1 MFIHHRGWVFLGIV
15 SFLFLIVGQGLFGR
29 QGLLLGFLAASAL
42 NFYIY
47 FISEK
52 MIFNFFKAQPLEGQ
66 DSWGV
71 TNALSR
77 AVENFHS
84 FPPQVYITKIDSP
97 LIFCTSRG
105 WGKSKII
112 LSEAL
117 LNKLTKEEIQDL
129 LMVHMLYL
137 LSLSS
142 FFIGFRTQFAEIIYV
157 ITKFLDTILSLPY
170 IVSGQDKRVIFFQR
184 LLLPLGTLFIE
195 SYKKTLL
202 HVDDQAAKLIGSK
215 ERYAKLIWKLQG
227 LIQTKPFKAPPSPV
241 ILFVINPLTTDGL
254 DKYFQKHFE
263 LDVRIKNLV
272 GHYPM

>member
-1 MFIHHRGWVFLGIV
+1 MFIHHRGWIFLGIV
-15 SFLFLIVGQGLFGR
+15 SFLFLATGQAILGR

-47 FISEK
+47 IISEK
-52 MIFNFFKAQPLEGQ
+52 MIFNFFKAEQLEGQ
-66 DSWGV
+66 DAWGV
-71 TNALSR
+71 TSSLAKAS
-77 AVENFHS
+77 ENFQS
-84 FPPQVYITKIDSP
+84 YPPQVYLTKINSP

-117 LNKLTKEEIQDL
+117 LDKLTKEEIQDL
-129 LMVHMLYL
+129 LTIHMLYL

-157 ITKFLDTILSLPY
+157 IGKFLDTVLSLPY
-170 IVSGQDKRVIFFQR
+170 IFSGQEKRIVFFQK
-184 LLLPLGTLFIE
+184 LLLPLGTLFIQ
-195 SYKKTLL
+195 SQKKTLFS
-202 HVDDQAAKLIGSK
+202 VDSRAAKIIGSK
-215 ERYAKLIWKLQG
+215 ERFAKLLWKLQG
-227 LIQTKPFKAPPSPV
+227 LIQTKPFPAPPSPV

-254 DKYFQKHFE
+254 DKYFQKHLG
-263 LDVRIKNLV
+263 LDIRIKNLI

>member
-15 SFLFLIVGQGLFGR
+15 SFLFLIVGQALMGR
-29 QGLLLGFLAASAL
+29 QGLLIGFLLASAL

-47 FISEK
+47 IISEK
-52 MIFNFFKAQPLEGQ
+52 MIFNFFKAEPLMGQ
-66 DSWGV
+66 DSWGA
-71 TNALSR
+71 TSALAR

-84 FPPQVYITKIDSP
+84 IPPELYLTRVDSP

-112 LSEAL
+112 ISESL

-142 FFIGFRTQFAEIIYV
+142 LFIGFRTQFAEIIYV
-157 ITKFLDTILSLPY
+157 IAKFLDTILSLPY
-170 IVSGQDKRVIFFQR
+170 IVSNIDKRAMFFQK
-184 LLLPLGTLFIE
+184 LFLPFGTLFIE

-202 HVDDQAAKLIGSK
+202 HVDEQAAKLIGSN

-241 ILFVINPLTTDGL
+241 ILFMINPLTTDGL
-254 DKYFQKHFE
+254 DKYFQKHF
-263 LDVRIKNLV
+263 DMNVRIKNLV

>member
-1 MFIHHRGWVFLGIV
+1 MFIHHRGWIFLGIV
-15 SFLFLIVGQGLFGR
+15 SLLFLIAGQALLGR

-47 FISEK
+47 FVSEK
-52 MIFNFFKAQPLEGQ
+52 MIFNFFKAERLTGQ

-71 TNALSR
+71 TSSLVKA
-77 AVENFHS
+77 AENFHS
-84 FPPQVYITKIDSP
+84 FPPQVYITKTDSP

-129 LMVHMLYL
+129 LMIHMLYL
-137 LSLSS
+137 LSLSA
-142 FFIGFRTQFAEIIYV
+142 FFIGFRAQFAEIIYV
-157 ITKFLDTILSLPY
+157 ITKFLDLILSLPY
-170 IVSGQDKRVIFFQR
+170 IVIGQDKKVVFFQKI
-184 LLLPLGTLFIE
+184 LLPFGTIFTE
-195 SYKKTLL
+195 THKKTLL
-202 HVDDQAAKLIGSK
+202 HVDEQAAKLIGSK
-215 ERYAKLIWKLQG
+215 ERYAQLIWKLQG
-227 LIQTKPFKAPPSPV
+227 LIQTKPFPAPPSPV
-241 ILFVINPLTTDGL
+241 ILFMINPLTTDGL

>member
-1 MFIHHRGWVFLGIV
+1 MFIHHRGWIFLGIV
-15 SFLFLIVGQGLFGR
+15 SFLFLVAGQALLGR
-29 QGLLLGFLAASAL
+29 QGLLMGFLAASAL

-47 FISEK
+47 FVSEK
-52 MIFNFFKAQPLEGQ
+52 MIFNFFKAELLEGQ

-71 TNALSR
+71 NSAL
-77 AVENFHS
+77 AKAAENFHS
-84 FPPQVYITKIDSP
+84 YPPKVYLTTINSP

-117 LNKLTKEEIQDL
+117 LNKLSKEEIQDL
-129 LMVHMLYL
+129 LMIHTLYL

-157 ITKFLDTILSLPY
+157 ITKFLDMALSIPF
-170 IVSGQDKRVIFFQR
+170 IVYGQEKRIVFFQKI
-184 LLLPLGTLFIE
+184 LLPLGTIFAE
-195 SYKKTLL
+195 TYKKTLL
-202 HVDDQAAKLIGSK
+202 HVDEQAAKLIGSK

-227 LIQTKPFKAPPSPV
+227 LIQTQPLPAPPSPV
-241 ILFVINPLTTDGL
+241 ILFVINPLTTNGL
-254 DKYFQKHFE
+254 DKYFQKHFG
-263 LDVRIKNLV
+263 LDVRIKNLI

>member
-1 MFIHHRGWVFLGIV
+1 M
-15 SFLFLIVGQGLFGR
+15 
-29 QGLLLGFLAASAL
+29 GFLAASAL

-47 FISEK
+47 FVSEK
-52 MIFNFFKAQPLEGQ
+52 MIFNFFKAEPLEGQ

-71 TNALSR
+71 NSSLAK
-77 AVENFHS
+77 AAENFHS
-84 FPPQVYITKIDSP
+84 YPPKVYLTRISSP

-117 LNKLTKEEIQDL
+117 LNKLSKEEIQDL
-129 LMVHMLYL
+129 LMIHTLYL

-157 ITKFLDTILSLPY
+157 ITKFLDMVLSIPF
-170 IVSGQDKRVIFFQR
+170 IVYGQEKRIVFFQKI
-184 LLLPLGTLFIE
+184 LLPLGTIFAE
-195 SYKKTLL
+195 TYKKTLL
-202 HVDDQAAKLIGSK
+202 HVDEQAAKLIGSK

-227 LIQTKPFKAPPSPV
+227 LIQTQPLPAPPSPV
-241 ILFVINPLTTDGL
+241 ILFVINPLTTNGL
-254 DKYFQKHFE
+254 DKYFQKHFG
-263 LDVRIKNLV
+263 LDVRIKNLI

>member
-1 MFIHHRGWVFLGIV
+1 MFIHHRGWIFLGIV
-15 SFLFLIVGQGLFGR
+15 SFLFLIVGQALLGR
-29 QGLLLGFLAASAL
+29 QGLLMGFLAASAL

-52 MIFNFFKAQPLEGQ
+52 MIFNFFKAEPLAGQ

-71 TNALSR
+71 TSSLKKA
-77 AVENFHS
+77 AENFHS
-84 FPPQVYITKIDSP
+84 QIPQVYITKIDSP

-129 LMVHMLYL
+129 LLIHMLYL
-137 LSLSS
+137 LSLSA

-157 ITKFLDTILSLPY
+157 ITKFLDWILSIPY
-170 IVSGQDKRVIFFQR
+170 IVAGQDKRVVFFQR
-184 LLLPLGTLFIE
+184 ILLPLGTIFNE
-195 SYKKTLL
+195 SHRKTLL
-202 HVDDQAAKLIGSK
+202 HVDEQAAKLIGSK
-215 ERYAKLIWKLQG
+215 ERFAKLIWKLQG
-227 LIQTKPFKAPPSPV
+227 LIQTKPFPAPPSPV

-254 DKYFQKHFE
+254 DKYFQKHFG

>member
-1 MFIHHRGWVFLGIV
+1 MFIHHRGWIFLGIV
-15 SFLFLIVGQGLFGR
+15 SFLFLAAGQALLGR
-29 QGLLLGFLAASAL
+29 QGLLMGFLAASAL

-47 FISEK
+47 FVSEK

-71 TNALSR
+71 TSSLAKAAES
-77 AVENFHS
+77 FHS
-84 FPPQVYITKIDSP
+84 FPPQVYLTKIDSP

-129 LMVHMLYL
+129 LTIHMLYL
-137 LSLSS
+137 LSLSA

-157 ITKFLDTILSLPY
+157 ITKFLDTILSIPY
-170 IVSGQDKRVIFFQR
+170 IVYGQSKRVIFFQKI
-184 LLLPLGTLFIE
+184 LLPLGTLFTE
-195 SYKKTLL
+195 TYKKTLL
-202 HVDDQAAKLIGSK
+202 HVDDQAAKLIGSN
-215 ERYAKLIWKLQG
+215 ERFAKLIWKLQG
-227 LIQTKPFKAPPSPV
+227 LIQTKPFRAPPSPV
-241 ILFVINPLTTDGL
+241 ILFMINPLTTDGL
-254 DKYFQKHFE
+254 DKYFQKHFG

>member
-1 MFIHHRGWVFLGIV
+1 MFIHHRGWIFLGIV
-15 SFLFLIVGQGLFGR
+15 SFLFLIAGQALFGR
-29 QGLLLGFLAASAL
+29 QGLLMGFLAASAL

-47 FISEK
+47 FVSEK
-52 MIFNFFKAQPLEGQ
+52 MIFNFFKAEALTGQ

-71 TNALSR
+71 TSSLVKA
-77 AVENFHS
+77 AENFHS

-129 LMVHMLYL
+129 LMIHMLYL
-137 LSLSS
+137 LSLSA
-142 FFIGFRTQFAEIIYV
+142 FFIGFRAQFAEIIYV
-157 ITKFLDTILSLPY
+157 ITKFLDLILSLPY
-170 IVSGQDKRVIFFQR
+170 IVSGQDKKIVFFQKI
-184 LLLPLGTLFIE
+184 LLPFGTIFAE
-195 SYKKTLL
+195 THKKTLL
-202 HVDDQAAKLIGSK
+202 HVDEQAAKLIGSK

-227 LIQTKPFKAPPSPV
+227 LLQTKPFPAPPSPV
-241 ILFVINPLTTDGL
+241 ILFMINPLTTNGL
-254 DKYFQKHFE
+254 DKYFQKHFG